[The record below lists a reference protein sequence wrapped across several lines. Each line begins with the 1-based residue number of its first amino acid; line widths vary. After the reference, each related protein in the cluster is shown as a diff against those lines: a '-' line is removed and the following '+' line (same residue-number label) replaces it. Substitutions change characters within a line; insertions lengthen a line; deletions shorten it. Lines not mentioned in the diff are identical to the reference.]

1 MARQLRTGRRRGEA
15 GFTLMELVVVLFIVA
30 LLAAL
35 AIPSVSRSLV
45 RAQETALEQNLMVM
59 RRAIDDFRADR
70 AEWPADLTAL
80 VEARYINAVPED
92 PVTDE
97 PVWAVSNAD
106 GESGITDVHSTSS
119 EIGLNGVAYNQ
130 W

>member
-1 MARQLRTGRRRGEA
+1 MARQSRTGRRGEA

-45 RAQETALEQNLMVM
+45 RAEETALAQNLMVI
-59 RRAIDDFRADR
+59 RKAIDDYRADR
-70 AEWPADLTAL
+70 AEWPADLAAL

-97 PVWAVSNAD
+97 PIWAMTEAE
-106 GESGITDVHSTSS
+106 GESGITDVHSMSS
-119 EIGLNGVAYNQ
+119 EIGLNGVAYNR

>member
-1 MARQLRTGRRRGEA
+1 MVRQSRTGRRGEA

-45 RAQETALEQNLMVM
+45 RAEEAALQQNLVVM
-59 RRAIDDFRADR
+59 RKAIDDYRADR
-70 AEWPADLTAL
+70 AEWPADLSAL

-97 PVWAVSNAD
+97 PVWAVTDS
-106 GESGITDVHSTSS
+106 GEESGITDVHSMSS
-119 EIGLNGVAYNQ
+119 EIGLNGIAYSQ

>member
-1 MARQLRTGRRRGEA
+1 
-15 GFTLMELVVVLFIVA
+15 MELVVVLFIVA

-45 RAQETALEQNLMVM
+45 RAEEAALQQNLVVM
-59 RRAIDDFRADR
+59 RKAIDDYRADR
-70 AEWPADLTAL
+70 AEWPADLSAL

-97 PVWAVSNAD
+97 PVWAVTDSD
-106 GESGITDVHSTSS
+106 EESGITDVHSMSS
-119 EIGLNGVAYNQ
+119 EIGLNGIAYSQ

>member
-1 MARQLRTGRRRGEA
+1 
-15 GFTLMELVVVLFIVA
+15 MELVVVLFIVA

-45 RAQETALEQNLMVM
+45 RAEEAALQQNLVVM
-59 RRAIDDFRADR
+59 RKAIDDYRADR
-70 AEWPADLTAL
+70 AEWPADLSAL

-97 PVWAVSNAD
+97 PVWAVTDS
-106 GESGITDVHSTSS
+106 GEESGITDVHSMSS
-119 EIGLNGVAYNQ
+119 EIGLNGIAYSQ